1 MSAILIILITH
12 TIIAVP
18 WMLIKILSM
27 VIKRKGSLKQL
38 FWVVEMYYSIT
49 YVFLQHIRMLRRR
62 FLKTS
67 ITKL

>member
-62 FLKTS
+62 FQKTS
-67 ITKL
+67 NTKL